1 MYNLVPGWKAALPGQ
16 DITLLYLNTCYIYY
30 GDAMQEVK
38 PKNDFLSYIIMTIL
52 CAGVGAISGGIG
64 GGQTIVGYTLL
75 GAFMALALPVI
86 NIVTLHLK
94 HFAVTVSAVAGAA
107 FGLAGGVLVML
118 VSPESFHDLSYGWL
132 ILSSICYGAL
142 IHMAYALRRK
152 LVLVYIELLFLIYL
166 AATFSFMIKF
176 SQFFSFWEGLMLTA
190 RSGLSLSLLFSAG
203 WFTTVYMFDPCYF
216 KLRRKGKRAR
226 IRVFILSIILPV
238 LFIAGLPKL
247 FHLQF
252 RYDDL
257 VFRSANNNR
266 AMLDD
271 LPEKTELYAG
281 YKKITITPRGIHRRE
296 FPLKYV
302 LAYSMSNEHLAAR
315 TSVFKEVSLFER
327 MELSLAKHIL
337 ESGSYLLMF
346 SPDGDSLATYEN
358 NHIAIYDAISGKE
371 QRHINLKFPIN
382 NMCWTADGSKM
393 VLEDV
398 NNKLILLELES
409 GKTEIIGEGIEPLLM
424 TSGNIAYYW
433 NGRILKRMPE
443 ADSIEEVIY
452 DLPVLRHELLFD
464 FCLSPDEKY
473 ICYLYPHNNM
483 SIGTSYVVVAE
494 LGSEE
499 PGCVIGI
506 VPQANW
512 DLDIYWVE
520 SLKSDKHKQK

>member
-1 MYNLVPGWKAALPGQ
+1 
-16 DITLLYLNTCYIYY
+16 
-30 GDAMQEVK
+30 MQEVK

-52 CAGVGAISGGIG
+52 CAGVGAISGVIG
-64 GGQTIVGYTLL
+64 GSQTVVGYTVM
-75 GAFMALALPVI
+75 GTVMALALPLI
-86 NIVTLHLK
+86 NMITQHLK
-94 HFAVTVSAVAGAA
+94 YFAVTVSAITGAA
-107 FGLAGGVLVML
+107 FGLVGGVLVML
-118 VSPESFHDLSYGWL
+118 VSPESFHDLSCGWL
-132 ILSSICYGAL
+132 ILSSICYGGL
-142 IHMAYALRRK
+142 IHFTYALRRK

-166 AATFSFMIKF
+166 AATFSFMVKF

-190 RSGLSLSLLFSAG
+190 RAGLSLSLLFSAG
-203 WFTTVYMFDPCYF
+203 WFTVVYMFDPCYF

-226 IRVFILSIILPV
+226 IRVLILTIILPI

-257 VFRSANNNR
+257 VFRSANNNHV
-266 AMLDD
+266 MLDD

-281 YKKITITPRGIHRRE
+281 YKKIMITPQGMRKME

-302 LAYSMSNEHLAAR
+302 LAYSISNKDLAAR

-327 MELSLAKHIL
+327 LEPSLAKHIL

-346 SPDGDSLATYEN
+346 SPDGDSLAAYEN
-358 NHIAIYDAISGKE
+358 NHIAIYDVTSGKE
-371 QRHINLKFPIN
+371 RQLINLKSPIN
-382 NMCWTADGSKM
+382 NMCWTADGKEM

-398 NNKLILLELES
+398 HNKLMLLNIDS
-409 GKTEIIGEGIEPLLM
+409 GETNMIGEGIEPLLM
-424 TSGNIAYYW
+424 PSGDIAYYRD
-433 NGRILKRMPE
+433 GKILKRKPKVDGTE
-443 ADSIEEVIY
+443 KVIY

-494 LGSEE
+494 LESKE

-520 SLKSDKHKQK
+520 SPKQKKK